1 MSKEGYQPIKTKK
14 TIKVILQNIKGSVH
28 MKKAGYT
35 WEDLDRSYWEGFDK
49 AKTNMEKRIKILEK
63 QLNKKICDELCLK
76 KNSAV
81 SEQIVQTTH
90 HWLSACEKIS
100 GLEQEKCE
108 LLEIIRKYYKYN
120 PSCEYSYEDIDNEA
134 KQFLENKEIK

>member
-1 MSKEGYQPIKTKK
+1 MTEKIK
-14 TIKVILQNIKGSVH
+14 N
-28 MKKAGYT
+28 
-35 WEDLDRSYWEGFDK
+35 E
-49 AKTNMEKRIKILEK
+49 IKIKARQITDDLISFMQKLDTVTNKENKELKIDAKYYQNRITALEK
-63 QLNKKICDELCLK
+63 QLNKKIYDELGLT

-100 GLEQEKCE
+100 ALEQEKCE

-120 PSCEYSYEDIDNEA
+120 PSCGYSYEDIDNEA
-134 KQFLENKEIK
+134 KQFLENKEIKHYGK